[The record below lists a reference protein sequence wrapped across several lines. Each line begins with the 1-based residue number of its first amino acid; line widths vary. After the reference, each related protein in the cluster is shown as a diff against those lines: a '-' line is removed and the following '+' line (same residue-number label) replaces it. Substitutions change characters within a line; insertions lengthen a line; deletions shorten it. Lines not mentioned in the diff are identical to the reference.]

1 MIYALAALPF
11 IASTFILWRKNM
23 DLLPKLNAALAAADG
38 VAAKLAAKDAEIAT
52 LKANQA
58 DQALEQQ
65 IADGLDAITAKLSG

>member
-1 MIYALAALPF
+1 
-11 IASTFILWRKNM
+11 M